1 MLANDW
7 PPLFE
12 VAFHIVLDVLLG
24 VFLAYSVVL
33 VGSTTSSRNKYKY
46 AECIFVVVY
55 FCRCCTS
62 MK

>member
-33 VGSTTSSRNKYKY
+33 VGSTTSLHLESLL
-46 AECIFVVVY
+46 
-55 FCRCCTS
+55 RCF
-62 MK
+62 